1 MINPQNQRTAKIMEL
16 LQRTG
21 LFSED
26 ELNWMED
33 YLDGARDEAELE
45 KLRFHDLSAVPG
57 DLAAKIREMMQK
69 APDQEAGKLSKLLF
83 AIGHSTC
90 RNVMVWAYEYTKHR
104 KEVILPEPE
113 KKAALY
119 AA

>member
-1 MINPQNQRTAKIMEL
+1 
-16 LQRTG
+16 
-21 LFSED
+21 
-26 ELNWMED
+26 MED

-104 KEVILPEPE
+104 KESFCRSLRKRRRSMPRKSAHQNI
-113 KKAALY
+113 
-119 AA
+119 